1 MGAFHGEN
9 SGAWFEREGE
19 VLVADRG
26 EMTRAVV
33 LYGPRKD
40 DSEPGVYAG
49 ELAGRRYFPH

>member
-1 MGAFHGEN
+1 M
-9 SGAWFEREGE
+9 S
-19 VLVADRG
+19 VADRG

-40 DSEPGVYAG
+40 DSEPGLYAG